1 MNKLY
6 LVILSLIFP
15 LFLFSQ
21 ENLPVTQD
29 VQVEVVTS
37 ELEKNSK
44 SQNLQVKISCNA
56 AAQGQKLILDLKEIK
71 GLLMP
76 ISARRDDES
85 LWLIKSADAN
95 ENNIVL
101 AWETIDDTRLQLAPG
116 EWPLPYTLDL
126 QIRVSFTNLKDVPNI
141 SGTQLDV
148 TMLTGGSES
157 LASPTGRGNQISLK
171 NSRE

>member
-56 AAQGQKLILDLKEIK
+56 AAPGQKLILDLREIK

-76 ISARRDDES
+76 ISVRRDDES

-95 ENNIVL
+95 DNNIVL
-101 AWETIDDTRLQLAPG
+101 AWETIDDAKLQLSPG
-116 EWPLPYTLDL
+116 NWTTPFSLEL
-126 QIRVSFTNLKDVPNI
+126 QIQVSFTNLKDVPNI
-141 SGTQLDV
+141 SGTQLDITV
-148 TMLTGGSES
+148 LTGSAES
-157 LASPTGRGNQISLK
+157 LAAPTGRGNQISLK